1 MRIALDAMGGDHAP
15 RNMIAGAQL
24 AMAELPHIDT
34 LFLVGDESRIRSE
47 MQALGFHDPR
57 LEIVHTTE
65 VVDMHDSAVKA
76 IRQKKNSSI
85 SVATDLVKQGRAQA
99 VVSAGHTGAAVAAA
113 TVKLRTLRG
122 IERAAIGTPFPNLH
136 GTCLL
141 IDAGASVDSRPIH
154 LFQQAVMGSVYMKH
168 LFGIKDPVIGL
179 MSNGE
184 EEGKGTEVTREVF
197 DMLRNAPGLNF
208 RGNIEGRDLA
218 NADVHVAVCDGFV
231 GNILLKGSEGIAR
244 AMMHLLKEAFTAS
257 LPRKIL
263 AGLLKPAMKSA
274 LHKMN
279 YENYGGSPLLGVN
292 GVCIIAHGSSSP
304 LAMKNALRVATE
316 NIQHAVSAN
325 IEERIEFCRPSLA
338 NAEAA
343 SRP

>member
-24 AMAELPHIDT
+24 AMAELPRIDT
-34 LFLVGDESRIRSE
+34 LFLVGDESRIKSE
-47 MQALGFHDPR
+47 MQALDFRDPR
-57 LEIVHTTE
+57 IEIVHTTE

-263 AGLLKPAMKSA
+263 AGLHKPAMKSA

-325 IEERIEFCRPSLA
+325 IEERIEFCRPSLPQV
-338 NAEAA
+338 EAA

>member
-1 MRIALDAMGGDHAP
+1 MRIALDAMGGDYAP

-24 AMAELPHIDT
+24 AMADLPRIDT
-34 LFLVGDESRIRSE
+34 LFLVGDESRIKSE

-57 LEIVHTTE
+57 IEIVHTTE

-154 LFQQAVMGSVYMKH
+154 LFQQAIMGSVYMKH

-263 AGLLKPAMKSA
+263 ASLLKPAMKSA

-325 IEERIEFCRPSLA
+325 IEERIEFCRPSLPQV
-338 NAEAA
+338 EAA
-343 SRP
+343 ANP

>member
-24 AMAELPHIDT
+24 AMAELPRIDT
-34 LFLVGDESRIRSE
+34 LFLVGDESRIKSE
-47 MQALGFHDPR
+47 MQALGFRDPR
-57 LEIVHTTE
+57 IEIVHTTE

-141 IDAGASVDSRPIH
+141 IDAGASVDSRPFH

-325 IEERIEFCRPSLA
+325 IEERIEFCRPSLPQV
-338 NAEAA
+338 EAA

>member
-24 AMAELPHIDT
+24 AMAELPRIDT
-34 LFLVGDESRIRSE
+34 LFLVGDESRIKSE
-47 MQALGFHDPR
+47 MQALGFRDPR
-57 LEIVHTTE
+57 IEIVHTTE

-263 AGLLKPAMKSA
+263 AGLLKPAMKAA

-325 IEERIEFCRPSLA
+325 IEERIEFCRPSLPQV
-338 NAEAA
+338 EAA

>member
-24 AMAELPHIDT
+24 AMAELPRIDT
-34 LFLVGDESRIRSE
+34 LFLVGDESRIESE
-47 MQALGFHDPR
+47 MQALGFRDPR
-57 LEIVHTTE
+57 IEIVHTTE

-325 IEERIEFCRPSLA
+325 IEERIEFCRPSLPQV
-338 NAEAA
+338 EAG

>member
-85 SVATDLVKQGRAQA
+85 SIATDLVKQGRAQA

>member
-24 AMAELPHIDT
+24 AMAELPRIDT

-47 MQALGFHDPR
+47 MQALGFRDPR
-57 LEIVHTTE
+57 IEIVHTTE

-85 SVATDLVKQGRAQA
+85 SIATDLVKQGRAQA

>member
-34 LFLVGDESRIRSE
+34 LFLVGDESRIKSE

>member
-24 AMAELPHIDT
+24 AMAELPRIDT
-34 LFLVGDESRIRSE
+34 LFLVGDESRIKSE
-47 MQALGFHDPR
+47 MQALDFRDPR
-57 LEIVHTTE
+57 IEIVHTTE

-325 IEERIEFCRPSLA
+325 IEERIEFCRPALPQV
-338 NAEAA
+338 EAA

>member
-34 LFLVGDESRIRSE
+34 LFLVGDESRIKSE
-47 MQALGFHDPR
+47 MQALGFRDPR
-57 LEIVHTTE
+57 IEIVHTTE

-325 IEERIEFCRPSLA
+325 IEERIEFCRPSLPA
-338 NAEAA
+338 PATV
-343 SRP
+343 

>member
-24 AMAELPHIDT
+24 AMAELPRIDT
-34 LFLVGDESRIRSE
+34 LFLVGDESRIKSE
-47 MQALGFHDPR
+47 MQALGFRDPR
-57 LEIVHTTE
+57 IEIVHTTE

-197 DMLRNAPGLNF
+197 EMLRNAPGLNF

-263 AGLLKPAMKSA
+263 AGLLKPAMKAA

-325 IEERIEFCRPSLA
+325 IEERIEFCRPALPTPA
-338 NAEAA
+338 TTAV
-343 SRP
+343 